1 MTVYRYVNSSDGTRN
16 ENVIMRI
23 VNGVVSCIP
32 KDCNNRDWQAYTAWR
47 AESPTNV
54 PEPAW

>member
-32 KDCNNRDWQAYTAWR
+32 KD
-47 AESPTNV
+47 
-54 PEPAW
+54 